1 MPIRLFD
8 SISNSKPHQDTIGTN
23 NHISEQTINRHRI
36 TMSTA
41 RLQLSLSATNLK
53 NLSSFFDL
61 SDPFAVVTLRGD
73 SKDNK
78 PEIIGRTDVVFNN
91 LNPAWSTIIFLD
103 GYKFGVPFYIEVG
116 VFDFD
121 AKAAGTTEKKL
132 QLNDA
137 QTNLNIVCDASSR
150 ALLRKGQFPHRVMG
164 TALFE
169 VGEILGARGNVGSKS
184 LQTGGAI
191 FAHIERCREDGEQG
205 KFCFQLRAFDLKNTH
220 SKLTGMTS
228 CPFFELLRKVDR
240 HDGAKWVKVFQSNVV
255 RSDLNPV
262 WNEATLDLEAI
273 CNGDLDRSMKV
284 VIWDHRRSGKHK
296 LLGEL
301 ETSVQGFVNATRTA
315 GEQDHIS
322 FPVHRQENKI
332 SGRVEVMRSSIIGG
346 ERSPSRAKSH
356 TPNTSASTRGSSSR
370 AEVIEEQMAAASI
383 SQPVASRVDAPR
395 PEFIDYLTG
404 GCQISLA
411 VAIDFTAS
419 NGDPRVPGTPHY
431 FHTAGSKQWNDYEKA
446 IFAVGSILAKYDA
459 DNKFPVWGFGAK
471 YNDKVRHCFQCGTD
485 VEVEGVQGIM
495 DAYRG
500 VFRTPL
506 RMSFPTKFTE
516 VIRTAAGYAQHEQEG
531 AREEGYLSYTIL
543 LILTAGNVEDVQE
556 TKKHLI
562 AASKEPLSVVILGIG
577 DADFSGMEF
586 LDSFDAE
593 VEAGRDITKFVEFND
608 YKSYNA
614 LTEAVLDEIPD
625 QLVDYYYEQ
634 GIMPGREEG
643 FTHEQVEIQPA
654 DDEDRTYAFLG

>member
-1 MPIRLFD
+1 M
-8 SISNSKPHQDTIGTN
+8 
-23 NHISEQTINRHRI
+23 
-36 TMSTA
+36 
-41 RLQLSLSATNLK
+41 
-53 NLSSFFDL
+53 
-61 SDPFAVVTLRGD
+61 
-73 SKDNK
+73 
-78 PEIIGRTDVVFNN
+78 
-91 LNPAWSTIIFLD
+91 D
-103 GYKFGVPFYIEVG
+103 GYKFGVPYYIEVG

-132 QLNDA
+132 QMNDA

-169 VGEILGARGNVGSKS
+169 VGEILGSRGNVGSKS
-184 LQTGGAI
+184 LQTGGAV
-191 FAHIERCREDGEQG
+191 FAAIERCQENGQQG
-205 KFCFQLRAFDLKNTH
+205 KISFQLRAFGLKNTH
-220 SKLTGMTS
+220 KKLTGMLS

-240 HDGAKWVKVFQSNVV
+240 HDGAKWYVMSVLLGVLHCVYWICRNSPIWNRLFLCMKIFRNKRVKVYQSNVV
-255 RSDLNPV
+255 RSDLSPV

-273 CNGDLDRSMKV
+273 CNGDLDRAMKV

-296 LLGEL
+296 MLGEL
-301 ETSVQGFVNATRTA
+301 ETTVQGLVNASGTANTDDPISFSVQR
-315 GEQDHIS
+315 QD
-322 FPVHRQENKI
+322 NKVT
-332 SGRVEVMRSSIIGG
+332 GRCEVMRASIIGG
-346 ERSPSRAKSH
+346 RPRRMQSYNHHSSNESRASKTDQITQQMRSTSIAKSVQ
-356 TPNTSASTRGSSSR
+356 SR
-370 AEVIEEQMAAASI
+370 K
-383 SQPVASRVDAPR
+383 PPR

-446 IFAVGSILAKYDA
+446 IFAVGSILAKYDS

-516 VIRTAAGYAQHEQEG
+516 VIRTAAGYAQHEQVRMRG
-531 AREEGYLSYTIL
+531 VFDCSCPPFRMDNFSH
-543 LILTAGNVEDVQE
+543 NDVIFNFFVQRRAHE
-556 TKKHLI
+556 KR
-562 AASKEPLSVVILGIG
+562 VICRIPF
-577 DADFSGMEF
+577 FSF
-586 LDSFDAE
+586 
-593 VEAGRDITKFVEFND
+593 
-608 YKSYNA
+608 
-614 LTEAVLDEIPD
+614 
-625 QLVDYYYEQ
+625 
-634 GIMPGREEG
+634 
-643 FTHEQVEIQPA
+643 
-654 DDEDRTYAFLG
+654 

>member
-1 MPIRLFD
+1 
-8 SISNSKPHQDTIGTN
+8 
-23 NHISEQTINRHRI
+23 
-36 TMSTA
+36 MSTA
-41 RLQLSLSATNLK
+41 RLQLSLSGKGLK
-53 NLSSFFDL
+53 NLSGLLDL

-73 SKDNK
+73 NKDNK

-91 LNPAWSTIIFLD
+91 LNPSWSTIIFLD
-103 GYKFGVPFYIEVG
+103 GYKFGVPYYIEVG

-121 AKAAGTTEKKL
+121 SRAAGKSERTL
-132 QLNDA
+132 QLHDA
-137 QTNLNIVCDASSR
+137 QTNLRFVCDSSSR
-150 ALLRKGQFPHRVMG
+150 NLLRAGKFPHRVMG

-184 LQTGGAI
+184 LQKGGAVY
-191 FAHIERCREDGEQG
+191 AHIERCKIDGQQG

-220 SKLTGMTS
+220 KLVRGMMS

-240 HDGAKWVKVFQSNVV
+240 VDGAKWIKVYQSGVV
-255 RSDLNPV
+255 RADLSPV
-262 WNEATLDLEAI
+262 WNVATLDLEAI
-273 CNGDLDRSMKV
+273 CNGDVTRAMKV

-301 ETSVQGFVNATRTA
+301 ETSVQGLVNAYESSVA
-315 GEQDHIS
+315 EEDNIG
-322 FPVHRQENKI
+322 FPVHRHENKI
-332 SGRVEVMRSSIIGG
+332 QGRVEVMDAKIIGG
-346 ERSPSRAKSH
+346 RSREQDD
-356 TPNTSASTRGSSSR
+356 TPNTSSST
-370 AEVIEEQMAAASI
+370 
-383 SQPVASRVDAPR
+383 PVAQVTEQIAATSVSVPNPVTPPNAPR

-431 FHTAGSKQWNDYEKA
+431 FHSAGSRHWNDYEKA
-446 IFAVGSILAKYDA
+446 IFAVGSILAKYDS

-471 YNDKVRHCFQCGTD
+471 YNDRVRHCFQCGTD

-506 RMSFPTKFTE
+506 RMSYPTKFTE
-516 VIRTAAGYAQHEQEG
+516 VIKTAAGYAQHEQEC
-531 AREEGYLSYTIL
+531 AREDGYLSYTIL

-556 TKKHLI
+556 TKEHLI
-562 AASKEPLSVVILGIG
+562 DASNEPLSVVILGIG
-577 DADFSGMEF
+577 DADFQSMEF
-586 LDSFDAE
+586 LDDFDPE
-593 VEAGRDITKFVEFND
+593 NEDGRDITKFVEFND
-608 YKSYNA
+608 YRSYNA

-625 QLVDYYYEQ
+625 QLVDYYY
-634 GIMPGREEG
+634 GRGMMPGRDEG
-643 FTHEQVEIQPA
+643 YNPDNVEVQPA
-654 DDEDRTYAFLG
+654 DDDERTFAFLG

>member
-1 MPIRLFD
+1 M
-8 SISNSKPHQDTIGTN
+8 T
-23 NHISEQTINRHRI
+23 
-36 TMSTA
+36 STT
-41 RLQLSLSATNLK
+41 RLQLSLSGKDLK
-53 NLSSFFDL
+53 NLSGLFEM
-61 SDPFAVVTLRGD
+61 SDPFAVVTFRG
-73 SKDNK
+73 SNQDNK

-91 LNPAWSTIIFLD
+91 LNPNWSTIVFLD
-103 GYKFGVPFYIEVG
+103 GYKFGVPFYIDVG

-132 QLNDA
+132 QMNDA
-137 QTNLNIVCDASSR
+137 HTNLNIVCDSSSR

-169 VGEILGARGNVGSKS
+169 VGEILGSRGNVGSKS

-191 FAHIERCREDGEQG
+191 YAHVERCREDGEKG
-205 KFCFQLRAFDLKNTH
+205 KFCFQLRAFKLKNTQ
-220 SKLTGMTS
+220 SLGMTS
-228 CPFFELLRKVDR
+228 CPFFELLRKVER
-240 HDGAKWVKVFQSNVV
+240 PTGATWVKVYQSNVV
-255 RSDLNPV
+255 RRDLQPV
-262 WNEATLDLEAI
+262 WNEATLDIEAI
-273 CNGDLDRSMKV
+273 CNGDLDRAMKI
-284 VIWDHRRSGKHK
+284 VIWGHRRSGKHK
-296 LLGEL
+296 HMGEFETTIQGLLNAREPQGGEL
-301 ETSVQGFVNATRTA
+301 ISFTVNKQDNGKAVGRCEVMKAAILGSGNKRKSSTKNNSNNSTRNSSGSAASSAQQITEKMLDTSISSPVATLAIPVTPPIASVQ
-315 GEQDHIS
+315 Q
-322 FPVHRQENKI
+322 
-332 SGRVEVMRSSIIGG
+332 
-346 ERSPSRAKSH
+346 
-356 TPNTSASTRGSSSR
+356 
-370 AEVIEEQMAAASI
+370 
-383 SQPVASRVDAPR
+383 PR

-431 FHTAGSKQWNDYEKA
+431 FHNTGDKQWNDYEKA
-446 IFAVGSILAKYDA
+446 IFAVGSILAKYDY

-471 YNDKVRHCFQCGTD
+471 YNDKVRHCFQCGTE

-506 RMSFPTKFTE
+506 RMSFPTQFTE
-516 VIRTAAGYAQHEQEG
+516 VIRTATGYAQHEQEV
-531 AREEGYLSYTIL
+531 AREDDHLSYTIL
-543 LILTAGNVEDVQE
+543 LILTAGNVEDVKE

-593 VEAGRDITKFVEFND
+593 IESGRDITKFVQFND
-608 YKSYNA
+608 YKSYTA

-625 QLVDYYYEQ
+625 QLVDYFYEK
-634 GIMPGREEG
+634 GMMPGRDEG
-643 FTHEQVEIQPA
+643 YNQDQVEVQPA
-654 DDEDRTYAFLG
+654 DDDERTFTFLG

>member
-1 MPIRLFD
+1 
-8 SISNSKPHQDTIGTN
+8 
-23 NHISEQTINRHRI
+23 
-36 TMSTA
+36 MSA
-41 RLQLSLSATNLK
+41 SRLQLSLSGKGLK

-61 SDPFAVVTLRGD
+61 SDPFAVVTTRGEE
-73 SKDNK
+73 KDNK
-78 PEIIGRTDVVFNN
+78 PEIIGRTEVVFNN
-91 LNPAWSTIIFLD
+91 LNPAWSNIVFLD
-103 GYKFGVPFYIEVG
+103 GYKFGVPLYIEVG

-121 AKAAGTTEKKL
+121 AKAAGSTERKL

-169 VGEILGARGNVGSKS
+169 VGEILGSRGNVVSKS

-191 FAHIERCREDGEQG
+191 YASIERCREDGEQG
-205 KFCFQLRAFDLKNTH
+205 KFSFQLRAFDLKNTH
-220 SKLTGMTS
+220 TRLTGMTS

-240 HDGAKWVKVFQSNVV
+240 HDGAKWVKVYQSNVV
-255 RSDLNPV
+255 RSDLSPV
-262 WNEATLDLEAI
+262 WNEATLDLEAT

-301 ETSVQGFVNATRTA
+301 ETSVQGLVNASRAEGTA
-315 GEQDHIS
+315 GEQEDIS
-322 FPVHRQENKI
+322 FPVYRQENKI
-332 SGRVEVMRSSIIGG
+332 SGRCEVMRANIIGG
-346 ERSPSRAKSH
+346 RARRDKSPTPESNGTEQVVERMRQASIAQ
-356 TPNTSASTRGSSSR
+356 SA
-370 AEVIEEQMAAASI
+370 I
-383 SQPVASRVDAPR
+383 SQPVPPRVQQSVKAPR

-446 IFAVGSILAKYDA
+446 IFAVGSILAKYDS

-562 AASKEPLSVVILGIG
+562 NASKEPLSVVILGIG

-586 LDSFDAE
+586 LDSFDVE
-593 VEAGRDITKFVEFND
+593 TEAGRDITKFVEFND

-634 GIMPGREEG
+634 GIMPGQNEG
-643 FTHEQVEIQPA
+643 YNPDQVEIQPA
-654 DDEDRTYAFLG
+654 DDDERTYSFLG

>member
-1 MPIRLFD
+1 
-8 SISNSKPHQDTIGTN
+8 
-23 NHISEQTINRHRI
+23 
-36 TMSTA
+36 MSTT
-41 RLQLSLSATNLK
+41 RLQLSLSGKGLK

-73 SKDNK
+73 NQDNL
-78 PEIIGRTDVVFNN
+78 PEIIGRTEVVFNN
-91 LNPAWSTIIFLD
+91 LNPAWSAIVFLD

-121 AKAAGTTEKKL
+121 AKVAGTTEKKL

-137 QTNLNIVCDASSR
+137 QTNLNIVCDASSKL
-150 ALLRKGQFPHRVMG
+150 LLRKGKFPHRVMG
-164 TALFE
+164 TAIFE
-169 VGEILGARGNVGSKS
+169 VGELLGSRGNVGSKS
-184 LQTGGAI
+184 LQSGGAI
-191 FAHIERCREDGEQG
+191 YAHVERCRDEGEQG
-205 KFCFQLRAFDLKNTH
+205 KLCFQLRAYGLKNTH
-220 SKLTGMTS
+220 SKIMGMS
-228 CPFFELLRKVDR
+228 SSPFFELLRKVDR
-240 HDGAKWVKVFQSNVV
+240 HDGAQWVKVYQSNVV
-255 RSDLNPV
+255 RSDLSPV
-262 WNEATLDLEAI
+262 WNEATLDVEAI
-273 CNGDLDRSMKV
+273 CNGDVDRAMKV
-284 VIWDHRRSGKHK
+284 IIWDHRRSGKHK

-301 ETSVQGFVNATRTA
+301 ETSVQGLVNASKSKGSA
-315 GEQDHIS
+315 GEHEGIS

-332 SGRVEVMRSSIIGG
+332 SGRCEVMRATIIGG
-346 ERSPSRAKSH
+346 QSPSSRKNN
-356 TPNTSASTRGSSSR
+356 PNTSTSTRESAKIAQVTER
-370 AEVIEEQMAAASI
+370 MVAASI
-383 SQPVASRVDAPR
+383 SQSVPARVQVAVDAPR

-446 IFAVGSILAKYDA
+446 IFAVGSILAKYDS

-516 VIRTAAGYAQHEQEG
+516 VVRTAAGYAQHEQEG

-562 AASKEPLSVVILGIG
+562 AASKEPLSVVVLGIG

-586 LDSFDAE
+586 LDAFDVE
-593 VEAGRDITKFVEFND
+593 TEAGRDITKFVEFND

-634 GIMPGREEG
+634 GILPGRDEG
-643 FTHEQVEIQPA
+643 YNPDQVEIQPA
-654 DDEDRTYAFLG
+654 DDDERTYSFLG